1 MDKKLDT
8 KAVRKYWGEVWR
20 RAKESA
26 EEDTGMKV
34 ALYLLYIY
42 IVLAIIAGLGFLS
55 GIVSVQFLS
64 LRIDGAK
71 GALDTVLVTFI
82 LFVITLAKLIYRTP
96 AEMDKEKKDKLTL
109 KEYDDIDLVYYSYPR
124 PDLYKYKQPSD
135 KYVADTLAFQ
145 VQNRGGARL
154 IGCKIWFWE
163 AKYRFFD
170 DDSAV
175 PEGKNFWNPM
185 PDAEKKLLKWDDELR
200 GNNGLI
206 DIGSKSDEI
215 VKLAIFVS
223 SESSIVQLFRFIF
236 SDKPSEIPRI
246 AGEYNITL
254 HLEGQVERDGLL
266 VDIDPILFDVR
277 FDFRYNFVSNSIKV
291 KKHERR
297 QKETNKK
304 DNPS

>member
-1 MDKKLDT
+1 MEKKKLDD
-8 KAVRKYWGEVWR
+8 KVVWEYWGEVWR

-42 IVLAIIAGLGFLS
+42 IVLAIIAAVGFLS

-71 GALDTVLVTFI
+71 GALDTVFVTFI

-96 AEMDKEKKDKLTL
+96 AEIDKEKTDKLTL
-109 KEYDDIDLVYYSYPR
+109 KEYDDIDLVPYKYPR
-124 PDLYKYKQPSD
+124 PDLYHDKQLWD
-135 KYVADTLAFQ
+135 KHIDGTLAFQ
-145 VQNRGGARL
+145 VENHGGARL
-154 IGCKIWFWE
+154 TKCGIRFLD

-185 PDAEKKLLKWDDELR
+185 PDIEKKLLKWDDELR
-200 GNNGLI
+200 GKDGLI

-215 VKLAIFVS
+215 VILATFS
-223 SESSIVQLFRFIF
+223 TSDASLTRLFHFIF
-236 SDKPSEIPRI
+236 SDKTSEIPRI
-246 AGEYNITL
+246 SGEYNIIL
-254 HLEGQVERDGLL
+254 RLEGKVEKDGLL
-266 VDIDPILFDVR
+266 VDIDPVLFDVR
-277 FDFRYNFVSNSIKV
+277 FDFRYNFVVDSVKV
-291 KKHERR
+291 KKHEK
-297 QKETNKK
+297 KEETDHRNT
-304 DNPS
+304 PI